1 MVSDVSERRTDGRAA
16 SQGGQAGGARTAGKP
31 RRHRRPARQE
41 ETMALE
47 MRAACE
53 KCSGEVG
60 LDAEAFICSYECT
73 FCATCTKAMS
83 ATCPNC
89 GGELLRRPRRQ
100 APTVTPRAVV
110 RRLHEVWNTGN
121 LAAVDEGYAES
132 FVGHFPPS
140 SHLPERRGRA
150 GAREGIVRIKA
161 AFPDWHEAVE
171 DMVTEGNTVVTRYTS
186 TGTHRGE
193 FRGIAPTGRTIRLPE
208 ISIYRVARG
217 KVVEQWCL
225 LDDLGRMQQLGGP

>member
-1 MVSDVSERRTDGRAA
+1 
-16 SQGGQAGGARTAGKP
+16 
-31 RRHRRPARQE
+31 
-41 ETMALE
+41 MALE
-47 MRAACE
+47 MRAVCE
-53 KCSGEVG
+53 KCNGELG
-60 LDAEAFICSYECT
+60 LGAEAFICSYECT

-83 ATCPNC
+83 ARCPNC

-110 RRLHEVWNTGN
+110 RRLHEVWNTGD
-121 LAAVDEGYAES
+121 LAAVDEVYAEN
-132 FVGHFPPS
+132 FVGHFPPP
-140 SHLPERRGRA
+140 SHLSERRGRD

-217 KVVEQWCL
+217 KVVEQWCV
-225 LDDLGRMQQLGGP
+225 LDDLGRMQQLAGP